1 MSRERKSASLEFS
14 PEELH
19 RVAKKARKSAGQ
31 EVVAAH
37 RKTIKKAVMAGS
49 TPNVNIDMGH
59 APLVNMMDTV

>member
-1 MSRERKSASLEFS
+1 MSRERKSASLES

-19 RVAKKARKSAGQ
+19 RVAKKARKSADQ

-49 TPNVNIDMGH
+49 TPNIDMGMPH
-59 APLVNMMDTV
+59 